1 MLISLLF
8 SVQIRIVKPPG
19 PLEVKE
25 ERRDQI
31 RQFLG
36 QLNVIGEKEK
46 KRVKRRPK
54 PTSPEMNST
63 AALVS
68 PSSDAPPGTEQQ
80 AAGVGILLQISMLVL
95 SFVLGH
101 VLRRHRFYYLPEASA
116 SLLIGKYLSLSLITC
131 D

>member
-46 KRVKRRPK
+46 KK
-54 PTSPEMNST
+54 
-63 AALVS
+63 
-68 PSSDAPPGTEQQ
+68 G
-80 AAGVGILLQISMLVL
+80 
-95 SFVLGH
+95 
-101 VLRRHRFYYLPEASA
+101 
-116 SLLIGKYLSLSLITC
+116 
-131 D
+131 